1 MPALKGNSNK
11 NEVFH
16 IRKIDS
22 IYFKTFGPKFDLS
35 KNRSEIIREGGG
47 RGTTDHM
54 TFGENFKVLYIA
66 FFGGQKYGSSIYHWH
81 GSILNTCTLLII
93 TSFGLGASLS

>member
-11 NEVFH
+11 NEVSQ
-16 IRKIDS
+16 IGKIDS

-47 RGTTDHM
+47 EGGGPQTT
-54 TFGENFKVLYIA
+54 
-66 FFGGQKYGSSIYHWH
+66 
-81 GSILNTCTLLII
+81 
-93 TSFGLGASLS
+93 